1 MHGRRGQ
8 LTCLADLA
16 AEGQARRSE
25 VSAEA
30 DVERH
35 VRVVR
40 VHVEPP
46 VLFGLV
52 AHAER
57 VVVVEA
63 RALDRPE
70 LAGNPPDLRLQGVE
84 RWAHAD
90 IVEDQ
95 AVAVHGIGPPRR
107 QPTPAEV
114 FYLVAEPVAR
124 LVVEERERVDVGAS
138 AMAPKQGQHVH
149 SLRAYIACTRVRA
162 HVCAA
167 SPASVLPTCATS
179 ERTSAP
185 SSSACKSSVN
195 SGCSSC
201 LTRPGSK
208 RAGSLRM
215 C

>member
-149 SLRAYIACTRVRA
+149 STACIHCVYAGASARVCSLASLRASDLCD
-162 HVCAA
+162 
-167 SPASVLPTCATS
+167 
-179 ERTSAP
+179 E
-185 SSSACKSSVN
+185 
-195 SGCSSC
+195 
-201 LTRPGSK
+201 
-208 RAGSLRM
+208 
-215 C
+215 